1 MFAVLAPC
9 QGLII
14 RTMIMINYK
23 KCAMLALALSLNC
36 SGLAFA
42 ATSDSQVAE
51 SSVSESMVVNIN
63 TADSKALQ
71 SLKGLGE
78 KKAQAI
84 IDYREDN
91 GDFDS
96 IDELSQVKG
105 ISTAMLQRLEDN
117 NPHDIVVK

>member
-1 MFAVLAPC
+1 
-9 QGLII
+9 
-14 RTMIMINYK
+14 
-23 KCAMLALALSLNC
+23 MLALALSLNC